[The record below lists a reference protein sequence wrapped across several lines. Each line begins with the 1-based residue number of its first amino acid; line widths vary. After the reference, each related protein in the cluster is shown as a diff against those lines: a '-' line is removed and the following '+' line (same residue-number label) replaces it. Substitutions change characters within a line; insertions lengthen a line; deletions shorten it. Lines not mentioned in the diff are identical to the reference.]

1 MLVFFNLKS
10 LRKDL
15 KNIFKV
21 SKQKTKLLNTEVLR
35 KMDGEK

>member
-1 MLVFFNLKS
+1 MLVFFYLKS